1 MLRYALPNGIRRK
14 LVHFGYH
21 SRPSFLIIGAQKAG
35 TTALYYY
42 LAGHPDIVPGRDK
55 EIGFFTPETFT
66 RLPDHPHHSVL
77 CRDIGSIFSDPGAY
91 AAAAEWYHG
100 LFPPPHTLGHRGVTF
115 EATPEYLY
123 FPSAPQRIFSYHP
136 RMKLIALLRDPVE
149 RAFSAWN
156 MYHNFDDPIYSR
168 IRDIRSFERAID
180 DELNDIEVDESS
192 IGPDY
197 VRRGLYA
204 AQLRRYSRLFPPD
217 QLLWIDSRRLQS
229 DTSAVLNEV
238 ARFLGLRPFSGGHTW
253 TPMHVGRYEQG
264 LAPESVRFLREFYR
278 PHNQELYDLLKHDF
292 GWP

>member
-1 MLRYALPNGIRRK
+1 MLRYALPNSIRQK
-14 LVHFGYH
+14 LIHFGYH
-21 SRPSFLIIGAQKAG
+21 SRPSFLIIGAQRAG

-42 LAGHPDIVPGRDK
+42 LATHPDIVPGRDK

-66 RLPDHPHHSVL
+66 GLPDHPHHSRL
-77 CRDIGSIFSDPGAY
+77 CRGSTSIFSDPPAY
-91 AAAAEWYHG
+91 AAAADWYHA
-100 LFPPPHTLGHRGVTF
+100 LFPLPHSLGHHRITF

-123 FPSAPQRIFSYHP
+123 FPFAPERIFNYHP

-168 IRDIRSFERAID
+168 IRETRSFEQATT
-180 DELNDIEVDESS
+180 DELNQIEVDVST

-204 AQLRRYSRLFPPD
+204 DQLRRYLKFFPPD
-217 QLLWIDSRRLQS
+217 QLLWIDSRRLHGE
-229 DTSAVLNEV
+229 TSAVLDEV
-238 ARFLGLRPFSGGHTW
+238 ALFLGLRPFSSGRTW
-253 TPMHVGRYEQG
+253 TPMHVGRYEHG
-264 LAPESVRFLREFYR
+264 PPPESVRFLRDFYK
-278 PHNQELYDLLKHDF
+278 PHNQELYELLNHDF